1 MAHAFGK
8 VILLGEHSVVYGH
21 PALGAAIDRGV
32 TATARLEL
40 GPVERSSLRIEPW
53 GREVVATHAPESAH
67 STGDR
72 LPEAWRALVRMRMG
86 AGKEAGHSVHV
97 QARVDLPP
105 RSGLGCSAALGVA
118 LVRAI
123 DDALVRAIDDALVR
137 ALDEARGRVLD
148 DQEVADASLTWE
160 RVFHGQ
166 PSGVDSML
174 AACGGVLLYTKGQPP
189 VRVRPGAHL
198 PLVVAATGEHSDTRE
213 MVDSVRELRQREET
227 RVTGVFAAIESI
239 VLRGRSAVERAE
251 LRELGQLMTMNQMLL
266 SSLLLST
273 PRIEEICAVAQQAGA
288 LGAKLTG
295 AGGGGCVVALGPDE
309 AAACAV
315 RDAIQTRGYDAFVTT
330 IVAA

>member
-32 TATARLEL
+32 TATACVEP

-53 GREVVATHAPESAH
+53 GRGVLAQDATGGSRDE
-67 STGDR
+67 GDR
-72 LPEAWRALVRMRMG
+72 LPEAWRALVHMLL
-86 AGKEAGHSVHV
+86 ASNKALDQSVHV

-123 DDALVRAIDDALVR
+123 DEAFGQVRDDVR
-137 ALDEARGRVLD
+137 I
-148 DQEVADASLTWE
+148 ADASLTWE

-174 AACGGVLLYTKGQPP
+174 AACGGVLLYKKGQPP
-189 VRVRPGAHL
+189 AHVRLGARL

-213 MVDSVRELRQREET
+213 MVDSVRELRQREEA

-295 AGGGGCVVALGPDE
+295 AGGGGCVVALGSNE

-315 RDAIQTRGYDAFVTT
+315 RDAIQARGYDAFVTT
-330 IVAA
+330 ILPAEPAT